1 MSDSTRVSVC
11 SWGPGRCLTLTWTD
25 PISGKRKTRS
35 AKTLDWRIAER
46 LGGELEKELESGC
59 TSPSR
64 ITFDEFL
71 ARYSE
76 EKLDTLAQ
84 ASKQSSLSSLRHL
97 KRVLGVQYLGKL
109 TPAGISQFATKLR
122 QAGMR
127 DTTIAH
133 HLRHVKAALRWAGR
147 QGLLVKV
154 PAIEMPKRAKGQT
167 LARSRAITT
176 EEYERMAAA
185 IPRVRPKDS
194 GQWARFIEGL
204 WLSGLRRSEALALT
218 WDQDGAFCVCLAEKR
233 PVFIIRAEGQKS
245 GKAETCPIAPD
256 FGAWLLAV
264 PPEER
269 QGPVFRLPSLQAG
282 LPITPNRVGK
292 IVERISKKAGVKVGT
307 RTKRDRKTGK
317 TTEVPMFAGCHSLRR
332 GFGSKWARKVP
343 TAILKRMMRHS
354 SIATTEGYY
363 VHLNAADVS
372 DELWEKYGPGDGNDS
387 GQLQQSSNTPP
398 AKSTAP

>member
-233 PVFIIRAEGQKS
+233 PVFIIRAEGQRAARRRPAPLLPTSGLGCWQSHRKR
-245 GKAETCPIAPD
+245 GKAPC
-256 FGAWLLAV
+256 FGC
-264 PPEER
+264 
-269 QGPVFRLPSLQAG
+269 
-282 LPITPNRVGK
+282 RV
-292 IVERISKKAGVKVGT
+292 SKPAC
-307 RTKRDRKTGK
+307 R
-317 TTEVPMFAGCHSLRR
+317 SLRTAWGRLSR
-332 GFGSKWARKVP
+332 GSAR
-343 TAILKRMMRHS
+343 R
-354 SIATTEGYY
+354 
-363 VHLNAADVS
+363 
-372 DELWEKYGPGDGNDS
+372 
-387 GQLQQSSNTPP
+387 P
-398 AKSTAP
+398 A